1 MLVTGASRNTSSG
14 HPARAAALDCL
25 STSGPLW
32 EAKAWRHLER
42 ANNRAAV
49 VESSIGPDSPSKGFK
64 LLLVTVESFLV
75 QLKGVE
81 QNADLI
87 DNLGLES
94 AFDTKLPGLY
104 PFHAVLEPDLACL
117 EVFNA
122 RLKPRL
128 TRLQPSNARLEPG
141 LAFCKL
147 PNPVLKPGL
156 PLFEPCDP
164 HLEPSLTFRELPEA
178 RLKLSL
184 ALREL
189 SEARLKLGLTF
200 CKLPKPRLERSL
212 SLFKT
217 CEPRLKPGLSFL

>member
-156 PLFEPCDP
+156 SFSEFCK
-164 HLEPSLTFRELPEA
+164 A
-178 RLKLSL
+178 RLKSSVAFL
-184 ALREL
+184 EPC
-189 SEARLKLGLTF
+189 EPGLKPGVAFLKPCEPGL
-200 CKLPKPRLERSL
+200 
-212 SLFKT
+212 
-217 CEPRLKPGLSFL
+217 EPRLGLPEPYEPCL